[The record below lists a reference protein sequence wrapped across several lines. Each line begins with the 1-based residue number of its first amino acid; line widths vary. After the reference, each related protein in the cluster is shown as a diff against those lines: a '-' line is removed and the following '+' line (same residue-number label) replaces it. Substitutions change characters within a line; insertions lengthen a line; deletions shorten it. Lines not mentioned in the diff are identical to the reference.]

1 MYYNNGIELNEDN
14 RDNNI
19 VIAITHVLSP
29 YNKHHKMVAY
39 VDSHKTNSVII
50 ARVYIT
56 EAIHKPTEA
65 ERRF

>member
-1 MYYNNGIELNEDN
+1 MNHCATSNNNVLTAAKVVSTY
-14 RDNNI
+14 RD
-19 VIAITHVLSP
+19 L
-29 YNKHHKMVAY
+29 HKMVAY
-39 VDSHKTNSVII
+39 VEAHKTNSVII